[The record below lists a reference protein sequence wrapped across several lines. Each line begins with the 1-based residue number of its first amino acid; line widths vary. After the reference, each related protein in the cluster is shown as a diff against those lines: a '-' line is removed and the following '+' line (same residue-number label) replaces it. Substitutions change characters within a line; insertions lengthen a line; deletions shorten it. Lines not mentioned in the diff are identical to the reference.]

1 MRRPSG
7 QAPYLLAAKARRCD
21 FGSGGLVACTV
32 RIGVF
37 VENKQHKD
45 MAELRQL
52 LEVVLL
58 DVLAVELDPAVRCRH
73 EQGLSGRA
81 PSVREWGLH
90 APDVLHHLPPLLLN
104 LCLHSFSQLLLS
116 ANSAGSVGCALAGLM
131 PQICLQLLAP
141 LALQVLELQKGWG
154 GGRGR
159 RNKG

>member
-1 MRRPSG
+1 M
-7 QAPYLLAAKARRCD
+7 C
-21 FGSGGLVACTV
+21 VACTV

-37 VENKQHKD
+37 VKNKQHKD
-45 MAELRQL
+45 VAELRQL

-90 APDVLHHLPPLLLN
+90 SPDVLHHLSPLRLN

-141 LALQVLELQKGWG
+141 LAPLALHALDTRRRTGQGQGVETRHWGWG
-154 GGRGR
+154 C
-159 RNKG
+159 